1 MRRLSIELNNTS
13 KEKALLVAV
22 KLQRRSEDA
31 VSESL
36 LELARLTE
44 TAGDIVVESV
54 IESRDSITP
63 KTFIGPGQADALK
76 LLAEQLE
83 ADIIVFNENLSP
95 SQQANLEDITGVNV
109 TDRTGVILD
118 IFAKHA
124 RSREGVIQVELAQS
138 RYRLPRLRGKGIE
151 LSRIGGSSGGI
162 GTKGPGEQ
170 KLEIDRRRILARISH
185 LKKELGKI
193 AKARET
199 QSKRRRNAGVFELC
213 LVGYTNAGKSTILNK
228 LTGAGVLAE
237 DKLFATLDSTTRKL
251 ALPGRRDV
259 VISDTV
265 GFIKDLPHEL
275 VAAFR
280 STLDG
285 VKDADLLLKVID
297 VSDEKWRERI
307 DAVEEVLNEIGAG
320 SKPTLTVF
328 NQTDKADPDQI
339 ARLKE
344 EYPDAVFVSAV
355 TGAGI
360 NDLISS
366 LAAIPR

>member
-1 MRRLSIELNNTS
+1 MAERLG
-13 KEKALLVAV
+13 
-22 KLQRRSEDA
+22 
-31 VSESL
+31 
-36 LELARLTE
+36 
-44 TAGDIVVESV
+44 AG
-54 IESRDSITP
+54 
-63 KTFIGPGQADALK
+63 
-76 LLAEQLE
+76 
-83 ADIIVFNENLSP
+83 IIIFNENLSP
-95 SQQANLEDITGVNV
+95 GQQANLEDITGVTV

-118 IFAKHA
+118 IFAQHA

-151 LSRIGGSSGGI
+151 LSRIGGSTGGI

-199 QSKRRRNAGVFELC
+199 QSKRRRSAGVFEIC

-251 ALPGRRDV
+251 SIAGRHDI

-285 VKDADLLLKVID
+285 VRDSDLLLKVVD
-297 VSDEKWRERI
+297 VADPKWRERV
-307 DAVEEVLNEIGAG
+307 DAVEIVLDEIGAA
-320 SKPTLTVF
+320 SKPALTVF
-328 NQTDKADPDQI
+328 NQIDRADKNEVK
-339 ARLKE
+339 RLKE
-344 EYPDAVFVSAV
+344 QYPEAVFLSAV
-355 TGAGI
+355 TGEGI
-360 NDLISS
+360 NGL
-366 LAAIPR
+366 LEAILSCRPVIARREAPKQSPS

>member
-1 MRRLSIELNNTS
+1 
-13 KEKALLVAV
+13 
-22 KLQRRSEDA
+22 
-31 VSESL
+31 
-36 LELARLTE
+36 LTE
-44 TAGDIVVESV
+44 TAGDIVAETV

-76 LLAEQLE
+76 ALAESLD
-83 ADIIVFNENLSP
+83 AGIIIFNENLSP
-95 SQQANLEDITGVNV
+95 SQQANLEDITGVTV

-118 IFAKHA
+118 IFAQHA

-151 LSRIGGSSGGI
+151 LSRIGGSTGGI

-199 QSKRRRNAGVFELC
+199 QSKRRRNAGVYEVC

-251 ALPGRRDV
+251 ALPGLRNV

-285 VKDADLLLKVID
+285 VKEADLLLKVVD
-297 VSDEKWRERI
+297 VSDPKWRERVESVE
-307 DAVEEVLNEIGAG
+307 AVLEEIGAAA
-320 SKPTLTVF
+320 KPALTVF
-328 NQTDKADPDQI
+328 NQIDKAPGQEV

-344 EYPDAVFVSAV
+344 EYTDAVFMSAV
-355 TGAGI
+355 TGGGI
-360 NDLISS
+360 DDLLKAVLSCRS
-366 LAAIPR
+366 